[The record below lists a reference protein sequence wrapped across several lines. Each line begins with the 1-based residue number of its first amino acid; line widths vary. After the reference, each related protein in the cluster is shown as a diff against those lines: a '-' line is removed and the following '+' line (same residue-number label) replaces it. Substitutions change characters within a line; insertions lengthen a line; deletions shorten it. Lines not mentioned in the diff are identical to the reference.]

1 MFVIS
6 LMITKTTKTV
16 LLAAILSAI
25 LIPVSVMAL
34 DQKPMSSEEEVAMI
48 QVHVDDLYKATTDLA
63 DKKTELTNLNKSDTT
78 TVQEIN
84 ATELEISALEKTID
98 NKTMILVGI
107 QDDLYDRYTIE
118 PVLKAKLEQAKE
130 RVKELRSELDI
141 PFNGIGISHS
151 KQALNLRIDMNA
163 LTTEKDQT
171 YYRTLLEKEF
181 KGVPMIIS
189 FTTVNDESCTSVTAN
204 CDPIVG
210 GIEIEADGHT
220 PCSMA
225 LPVTRNSVEGY
236 ITAAHC
242 VNIGSGSANDV
253 FQPRE
258 NTGSKIG
265 DTIVRV
271 LTQDCDCAFI
281 DHSGSEDAS
290 GSKIWYSSNYYI
302 TVTGYTD
309 RIGNGSLVMFTGQ
322 TSGTKVAIVDDNTDV
337 VTHSGVTDIDVV
349 STTTHVTDNGD
360 SGGAWSSLAKSN
372 FYGIHSAGDTGASY
386 FIPWENVEAEL
397 GL

>member
-1 MFVIS
+1 MT
-6 LMITKTTKTV
+6 TKTTKSV

-34 DQKPMSSEEEVAMI
+34 DQSPMTAEEEVAMI

-63 DKKTELTNLNKSDTT
+63 DKKTELTDLNKSDTS

-84 ATELEISALEKTID
+84 ATELEITVLEKTID

-118 PVLKAKLEQAKE
+118 PVLKTKLEQAKE
-130 RVKELRSELDI
+130 RAKELRSELDI

-151 KQALNLRIDMNA
+151 KHALNLRIDVNA
-163 LTTEKDQT
+163 LTVEKDET

-181 KGVPMIIS
+181 GNLPMIVS
-189 FTTVNDESCTSVTAN
+189 FTVNEDESCTSVTAN

-210 GIEIEADGHT
+210 GIEMEADGHA
-220 PCSMA
+220 PCSIG
-225 LPVTRNSVEGY
+225 LPVTRSSVEGY

-242 VNIGSGSANDV
+242 VNTGSGSANDV
-253 FQPRE
+253 FQPRDAA
-258 NTGSKIG
+258 GAKIG
-265 DTIVRV
+265 DTTVRV
-271 LTQDCDCAFI
+271 YAEECDCAFI
-281 DHSGSEDAS
+281 DHSGGEDTETS
-290 GSKIWYSSNYYI
+290 IWYSSNYYI
-302 TVTGYTD
+302 SVTGYTD
-309 RIGNGSLVMFTGQ
+309 RVGNGSLVMFTGQ
-322 TSGTKVAIVDDNTDV
+322 TSGTKVAIVDNNTDTFTV
-337 VTHSGVTDIDVV
+337 NSIDFDVI
-349 STTTHVTDNGD
+349 STTTHVTDGGD
-360 SGGAWSSLAKSN
+360 SGGSWSSLAKST
-372 FYGIHSAGDTGASY
+372 FYGLHKGGDSGASY